1 MSELTVAGER
11 IGRIPDLSSREL
23 LPEEAPLDM
32 PDQNFAKRAAREAR
46 ARRCY
51 WVPRGAL
58 FAGALVL
65 TAAFGYEL
73 YGVLGLEQLTPIQL
87 LFLILSTIAF
97 GWIALGSLSAAL
109 GFLPLAIGETADTIE
124 LPPATGPL
132 MKRVALLLPVYHEE
146 PARIAGTVQ
155 AIASEL
161 QSMGLSSSFDV
172 FILSDTRGSQEGAR
186 EEAAYAALKRRFAGV
201 IAVYYR
207 RRRDNHAR
215 KSGNIKD
222 WVRRF
227 GGAYELFV
235 VLDGDSVMSGTT
247 LVRLALAMQRDEKA
261 GLIQTVPRLTGAV
274 TLLQH
279 LQQFASNVYGPAV
292 AAGLA
297 FWHRDQGNY
306 WGHNAI
312 VRTRAFAGA
321 AGLPRLPGP
330 APFGGDI
337 QSHDFVEAVL
347 LQRADWGVHIVPAVE
362 GSYEGQP
369 PTLPDVIA
377 RDRRWAQGNLQ
388 HLSIVGASGLTPM
401 GRVHLIMGAT
411 SYLVSVVWAASLMV
425 GVVLALQGQQM
436 IPSYFIDSKTLFP
449 VWPVIDS
456 GAALRLFFATMTIVL
471 LPKILGLLLE
481 IRRSRRAREPLGSL
495 RATLGVV
502 FETLFSVLLSPILMV
517 TQTVAVFQVLLG
529 RDSGWRVQARGAA
542 GMSLMQ
548 ALSFHYRHMV
558 VGALLAFLCWEASP
572 QVVAWMSP
580 VIAGLLL
587 AVPLSWLT
595 ARPAGLL
602 ARTLLSTPDCRS
614 PPAILESAQRASGE
628 WALRGAGLAQE
639 QTRIGSL
646 TA

>member
-32 PDQNFAKRAAREAR
+32 PDQDFAKRGACEAR
-46 ARRCY
+46 TRRCY
-51 WVPRGAL
+51 WVPRAAL
-58 FAGALVL
+58 FTGALVL

-97 GWIALGSLSAAL
+97 GWIALGSLSAVL
-109 GFLPLAIGETADTIE
+109 GFLPLATGETADTIE
-124 LPPATGPL
+124 LPPANGPL
-132 MKRVALLLPVYHEE
+132 MKRVALLLPVYYEE

-155 AIASEL
+155 AIAYEL
-161 QSMGLSSSFDV
+161 QSMGLASAFDV
-172 FILSDTRGSQEGAR
+172 FILSDTRGGQEGQR
-186 EEAAYAALKRRFAGV
+186 EEAAYAALKRRLAGV

-235 VLDGDSVMSGTT
+235 VLDGDSVMSATT

-261 GLIQTVPRLTGAV
+261 GLIQTVPRLAGAV

-312 VRTRAFAGA
+312 IRTRAFAGA

-401 GRVHLIMGAT
+401 GRVHLVMGAT
-411 SYLVSVVWAASLMV
+411 SYLISVVWAASLMV

-436 IPSYFIDSKTLFP
+436 IPSYFIDHKTLFP
-449 VWPVIDS
+449 VWPVINS

-471 LPKILGLLLE
+471 MPKILGLLLE
-481 IRRSRRAREPLGSL
+481 IRRARRAREPLDAL
-495 RATLGVV
+495 RAVLGVA
-502 FETLFSVLLSPILMV
+502 FETLFSILLSPILMV
-517 TQTVAVFQVLLG
+517 TQTVAVFQVLSG
-529 RDSGWRVQARGAA
+529 SNSGWRAQTRGAA
-542 GMSLMQ
+542 GLSFVQ
-548 ALSFHYRHMV
+548 ALSFHYRHMI
-558 VGALLAFLCWEASP
+558 VGALLGLLCWEASP

-595 ARPAGLL
+595 GRPAGLL
-602 ARTLLSTPDCRS
+602 ARTLLSTPDCRA

-628 WALRGAGLAQE
+628 WAVQSAGLASE
-639 QTRIGSL
+639 QTG
-646 TA
+646 TAA

>member
-11 IGRIPDLSSREL
+11 IGRLPDLSSRDL
-23 LPEEAPLDM
+23 LPKEAPLEM
-32 PDQNFAKRAAREAR
+32 PDQDFAKRAVREAR
-46 ARRCY
+46 AQKCY

-58 FAGALVL
+58 LLGTLVL

-87 LFLILSTIAF
+87 LFLVLSTIAF

-109 GFLPLAIGETADTIE
+109 GFLPLLTGEKADTID
-124 LPPATGPL
+124 LPPADAPL
-132 MKRVALLLPVYHEE
+132 NTRTALLMPVYHED
-146 PARIAGTVQ
+146 PARIAGTIQ
-155 AIASEL
+155 AIAFEL
-161 QSMGLSSSFDV
+161 QSLGRADAFEF
-172 FILSDTRGSQEGAR
+172 FILSDTRGDVDGLY
-186 EEAAYAALKRRFAGV
+186 EEAAYVALRRHLAHIIPV
-201 IAVYYR
+201 HYR

-215 KSGNIKD
+215 KAGNIKD

-227 GGAYELFV
+227 GADYEQFV

-247 LVRLALAMQRDEKA
+247 LVRLALAMQRDFKA

-279 LQQFASNVYGPAV
+279 LQQFASNVYGPPV

-312 VRTRAFAGA
+312 VRTRAFAAA

-347 LQRADWGVHIVPAVE
+347 LQRAGWGVHIVPAVE

-388 HLSIVGASGLTPM
+388 HLSIVRASGITTM
-401 GRVHLIMGAT
+401 GRIHLVMGAT
-411 SYLVSVVWAASLMV
+411 SYLVSVIWATSLIV

-436 IPSYFIDSKTLFP
+436 IPSYFIDKKTLFP

-456 GAALRLFFATMTIVL
+456 GAALRLFFATMVIVL
-471 LPKILGLLLE
+471 LPKVLGLMLE
-481 IRRSRRAREPLGSL
+481 VHRARRAREPYGALQ
-495 RATLGVV
+495 ATAGVA
-502 FETLFSVLLSPILMV
+502 FETVFSILLSPILMV

-529 RDSGWRVQARGAA
+529 RDSGWKPQSREG
-542 GMSLMQ
+542 GMSLAQ
-548 ALSFHYRHMV
+548 SLRFHWRHMV
-558 VGALLAFLCWEASP
+558 IGFVLAFLCWEASP

-580 VIAGLLL
+580 VIAGLVL
-587 AVPLSWLT
+587 AVPLSWYT
-595 ARPAGLL
+595 SRPAGGI
-602 ARTLLSTPDCRS
+602 ARKLLSTPHGRT
-614 PPAILESAQRASGE
+614 PPAIVESAERATGE
-628 WALRGAGLAQE
+628 WAEQARRLGAQGLGGL
-639 QTRIGSL
+639 TR